1 MKFLLILLVILLAA
15 WLWRSGRTAEPPA
28 QRPGGPTRR
37 PSTRQATPQDMV
49 RCAHCGLHLPL
60 SEAVASTSAHY
71 CSVEHR
77 RLAEPGTY

>member
-1 MKFLLILLVILLAA
+1 MKFLLFLLIILLAV
-15 WLWRSGRTAEPPA
+15 WLWRSGRTAEA
-28 QRPGGPTRR
+28 ETKRASDPTRR
-37 PSTRQATPQDMV
+37 SSPQTAPEDMV

-60 SEAVASTSAHY
+60 REAIASSSAHY

>member
-1 MKFLLILLVILLAA
+1 MKLLLFLLIILFAV
-15 WLWRSGRTAEPPA
+15 WLWRSGRMTEP
-28 QRPGGPTRR
+28 QSKRPSDSTRR
-37 PSTRQATPQDMV
+37 PPHQSVPEDMV

-60 SEAVASTSAHY
+60 HEAVASSSAYY